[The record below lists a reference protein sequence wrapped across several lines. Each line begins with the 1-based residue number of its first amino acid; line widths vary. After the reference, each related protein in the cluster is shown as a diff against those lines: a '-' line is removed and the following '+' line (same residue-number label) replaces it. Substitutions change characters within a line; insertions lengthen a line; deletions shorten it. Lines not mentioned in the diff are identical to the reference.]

1 MCTFITSAVLLE
13 KYCSHW
19 KSSFVLV
26 FRVLAWVF
34 INFKPQCL
42 KLKGQYRTINKVNW
56 MCNGSFQHWDHCAS
70 HTSETQQKQVYGN
83 YPNVLQVGLPLPKEN
98 FYSNKDL
105 LLELQS
111 PHMIIWDL
119 WISTKIFCNG
129 IHQFVGNHKAR
140 EALCDFTVS
149 LICLEHFV
157 TTSSI
162 FYYLFPKIYSAWWLG
177 RVTCC
182 CYSF

>member
-1 MCTFITSAVLLE
+1 MCTFITFAVLLE

-34 INFKPQCL
+34 INFKPQCPR
-42 KLKGQYRTINKVNW
+42 LKGQYRTINKVNW

-83 YPNVLQVGLPLPKEN
+83 CPTVLQVGLPLPKEN

-119 WISTKIFCNG
+119 WINTKIFCNG